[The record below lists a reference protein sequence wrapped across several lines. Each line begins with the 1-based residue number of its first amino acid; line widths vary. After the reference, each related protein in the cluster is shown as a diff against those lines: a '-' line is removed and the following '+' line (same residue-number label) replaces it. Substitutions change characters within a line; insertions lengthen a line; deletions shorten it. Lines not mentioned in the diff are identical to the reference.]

1 MIRGTL
7 TRLSSAAYR
16 LLKRL
21 GIAPSP
27 ALYHSAQRKAAG
39 KGVWGAVKLALLD
52 EIEAQKRSGS
62 SIFPRRLLDRI
73 ERLPNDHSLFTKA
86 LFIDGTVPKKTATVT
101 SQDDSAFTSTQN
113 DALAKSQANP
123 VTFLM
128 GSPGSGK
135 STVLS
140 KAITGYLENSESVLF
155 CCNTRAALDHAS
167 THLDSD
173 NPKLTLTTIAKVI
186 GEEESISFDNV
197 VVDEAGMASLAEA
210 LILSSLAVKRMV
222 YVGDPMQLPPV
233 ATTQSHWLNQ
243 NIFQHQAKSRNLSR
257 LYVWQRENSDYAV
270 LFKEQF
276 DIPDRIFNVLNHF
289 CYGGRLSTYS
299 KGKGHISFI
308 DSSALKAG
316 NTGKRSSP
324 INEVHADLVLRTLE
338 GLLQKKT
345 IEARSIGVLTPF
357 SAQASY
363 LKTQSKEHNLPDGIE
378 FGTVHT
384 FQGRLKNCLILDTT
398 AAGVDYTYQNLADE
412 NQATALMNSALSRC
426 RTINDTEGRLIVIAD
441 MAHIQKYYPDSVT
454 LRFLSRLYFRA
465 DVLDAKDIQKYSQMT
480 STLVDIFIKDWGA
493 IDSGLASENY
503 PSEEQ
508 VKTLIY
514 NACDLIPRLITLCN
528 RIRPKSF
535 EAGNALTAL
544 EKPYAALALA
554 DLSEEAQFDP
564 ERINRFKSVI
574 TDLYKVIYEST
585 MIAVPGEQRNRGPD
599 KPIYDPDA
607 DDGKSYG
614 RVRLWVRELRN
625 YYQHDSDKPEDYRRD
640 FSKRQ
645 RDFAFEEA
653 IRRPAPEE
661 QQNNGNVPEDY
672 SGIEYLRVTLFL
684 FKEIVTYLDTVR
696 SRL

>member
-1 MIRGTL
+1 MTRGAL
-7 TRLSSAAYR
+7 TRLSSAGYR
-16 LLKRL
+16 LLKRIGL
-21 GIAPSP
+21 APSP

-39 KGVWGAVKLALLD
+39 KGVWGEIKLALLD
-52 EIEAQKRSGS
+52 EIEAQKRSGN
-62 SIFPRRLLDRI
+62 SIFPRRLLERI
-73 ERLPNDHSLFTKA
+73 EGLPDEHSLFTKA
-86 LFIDGTVPKKTATVT
+86 LFIDGTIPKQTGAST
-101 SQDDSAFTSTQN
+101 SQGDSALTSTQS
-113 DALAKSQANP
+113 DALEKSQVNP

-128 GSPGSGK
+128 GAPGSGK
-135 STVLS
+135 TTVIS
-140 KAITGYLENSESVLF
+140 KAITGYLKNGESVLF
-155 CCNTRAALDHAS
+155 CCNTRAALDHAA
-167 THLDSD
+167 THLDAD
-173 NPKLTLTTIAKVI
+173 NPKLTLTTIARVI

-222 YVGDPMQLPPV
+222 FVGDPMQLPPV
-233 ATTQSHWLNQ
+233 ATTQNHWLNQ
-243 NIFQHQAKSRNLSR
+243 NIFQHQAKSSNLSR
-257 LYVWQRENSDYAV
+257 LYVWQRQNSDCAV
-270 LFKEQF
+270 LLKEQF

-289 CYGGRLSTYS
+289 CYGGRLSTRS

-308 DSSALKAG
+308 DSSTLKAS

-324 INEVHADLVLRTLE
+324 VNEVHADLVLRTLE

-345 IEARSIGVLTPF
+345 IEAHSIGVLTPF

-363 LKTQSKEHNLPDGIE
+363 LKTQAKEHNLPDGIE

-398 AAGVDYTYQNLADE
+398 AAGVDYTYQNLADD

-441 MAHIQKYYPDSVT
+441 MAHIKEHYPDSVT
-454 LRFLSRLYFRA
+454 LRFLSRLFFRA
-465 DVLDAKDIQKYSQMT
+465 DVLDAQDIQKYSQMT

-493 IDSGLASENY
+493 IDSGLASGNY
-503 PSEEQ
+503 PSEER

-535 EAGNALTAL
+535 DAGSALTAL

-585 MIAVPGEQRNRGPD
+585 MIAVPQEHRNRGPD

-607 DDGKSYG
+607 ENGQSYG
-614 RVRLWVRELRN
+614 RVRLWIRELRN
-625 YYQHDSDKPEDYRRD
+625 YYQHDSEKPEDYRRD

-684 FKEIVTYLDTVR
+684 FKEISTYLDTVR
-696 SRL
+696 GRL